1 MKWSEVKERK
11 YAEISS
17 ALQRTVTYEPNNFE
31 TWAKAIEVVGDLAE
45 PLVKDGTLADYQVIC
60 DEETNTQEV
69 KDMHMFV
76 LQFGWRV
83 EDGDPWTFCE
93 FTVGPNGTEACDSS
107 CKVDEEI

>member
-1 MKWSEVKERK
+1 MKWSEVKDRK

-17 ALQRTVTYEPNNFE
+17 ALQRTVTYEPNNFD

-76 LQFGWRV
+76 GRPLDILRVHGWTKWHRGLRFKLQ
-83 EDGDPWTFCE
+83 D
-93 FTVGPNGTEACDSS
+93 
-107 CKVDEEI
+107 